1 MQMGKG
7 SGHVDASSRMDTVE
21 AVSQWLRS
29 EIAVRSG
36 RAPDEIRDDDLF
48 SAIGI
53 DSMRAVALMGDLSE
67 LTGARLSPALMWS
80 HPTITALAARVVAGE
95 PEAPAEL
102 PDTFRAAPRE
112 REPIAI
118 TGMACRLPQAESL
131 KEFWELLCSG
141 TDAVSE
147 VPADRWD
154 AAAYLDANPAA
165 AGKMVTSQ
173 AGFLRG
179 PVDTFDPLFFGIS
192 PREAQEMDPQQRLFL
207 EVAWEALE
215 DAGLSDGRLSGTA
228 TGVFAGAIWHDY
240 ADLGAADPAGASL
253 HSATGRAL
261 NMVANRLSY
270 VLGLTGPSVV
280 LDSACSSSLLAV
292 HLACQSIWSGESE
305 TAVAGG
311 VNLLLS
317 PETMVSLSKFG
328 GLSQDGRC
336 KAFDARGDGF
346 GRGEGAGAI
355 VLKPLSK
362 ALADGDDI
370 WCTIRGTA
378 TNNDGLSNGLTA
390 PNPLA
395 QEAVLRAACRQAGVS
410 PAEVQYVETHGTG
423 TALGDPVEAGALGAV
438 YGRGRDGDA
447 VLRIGSVKSNIGHLE
462 AAAGIAGV
470 VKTALALRH
479 RRIPPSIHF
488 ETPNPHIAFDELGL
502 RVAAA
507 EEPWPETGQGP
518 ARAGVSAFGWGGTNV
533 HVVLE
538 AVTAPAPLALTPPA
552 PTPTPHERPGSGSP
566 ADTDASAEAGRP
578 QVAFVCSPY
587 GQQWIGMARTML
599 RTEPVFRSVLEEC
612 DRELALHTG
621 WSLLEELYA
630 DEDTARSGDVG
641 VMQPVLFAIQVGIAA
656 WLEAAGVRPDAV
668 VGHSL
673 GEVAAAVTAGI
684 LDLPDA
690 VRLIHHYSDQQ
701 RRVAGSGSGMAVV
714 ELSAADIQQR
724 IDARDGGGDISVAT
738 QNGPRTTGLAGSRAA
753 LEALVAELKAE
764 GVLCSMIRVDL
775 PAHSA
780 GIDPITAD
788 LEAAI
793 GRLTPRP
800 GRIPMISS
808 VTGEPLDWREADAS
822 YFVRNLRRPVLLAPA
837 TAHLLTH
844 GTGVLVEISANPV
857 LAPAL
862 RQSAEEYGGTA
873 TVLTTMRREGDD
885 DRAGLV
891 DTLTA
896 LAGLGFEVRLPGERP
911 PVAQLFT
918 LSARTPQALRDLTRS
933 VADELA
939 DELADDAPGA
949 QDGTPGADRL
959 PALARAALDRAHHPY
974 RLSLVARDTA
984 ELAEA
989 LAAHADGER
998 PPQVYEGAKPA
1009 ESRPRIGFVFPGQGS
1024 QWIGM
1029 GRELLRTQPAFAASI
1044 RTTDAAARAWIDWSI
1059 EAELC
1064 ADEEHSQ
1071 LARIDVVQPM
1081 LFAVEVALA
1090 ALWRSW
1096 GIEPDAVIGHSM
1108 GEVAAA
1114 HVSDALGIEDATR
1127 IICRRSLLLRRAAG
1141 RGAMLACELTMAQAR
1156 ELLAGQEHL
1165 MSVGV
1170 NNSPRSTV
1178 LSGDRDALT
1187 AIAARLEAD
1196 QVFCRWVKVDVASHS
1211 PQMDPLREDLLSA
1224 LDGITPRA
1232 GTVPVYSTVTGSVA
1246 SGTEMNVGYWADNL
1260 REPVLFAD
1268 QVARLVQDGVSVFIE
1283 MSPHPI
1289 LLPAVEQVAA
1299 ESGAAVAALPS
1310 LRRREEERDTL
1321 LGSLGQLHV
1330 LGAPARV
1337 DRALTPAPVG
1347 EKLPHYPWQRERFW
1361 IDAPGPGG
1369 GVRGGVPGGRA
1380 LRGGLLG
1387 ERLDSPVTPGTHY
1400 WQMDFDATAATASDH
1415 RIGGAAVLPGA
1426 GFAEMALAMCAQ
1438 VRPDEQP
1445 VLEDFAFREPLI
1457 LPTQGVRRV
1466 QAVLEGSD
1474 GERAQIR
1481 FFVREDEGPLCVAE
1495 TRVLF
1500 GAAQDPGEP
1509 CDPAALAGPLTE
1521 TLEGPAYYRALAAC
1535 GLGYGPAFQGITTL
1549 SRGEGT
1555 ALARIAPDP
1564 TALPADPGYR
1574 VHPSLLDSALQSA
1587 VAPLLGAAWGE
1598 GITQC
1603 FVSESIGRLTV
1614 YGSPTGE
1621 LWAYAQC
1628 EPAGDD
1634 RHWRARVRILSADG
1648 TPLVEAEGLSVV
1660 RLDSV
1665 PVLAD
1670 DQDDDARS
1678 GPAEGAV
1685 AAGLAEL
1692 PVAER
1697 RAAFETAVRE
1707 ITAQVVKLP
1716 ARRIDLDTP
1725 LRSLGIDS
1733 LMSLELRNRLEAA
1746 FGVELSATLIWNYP
1760 TVRDVA
1766 PFLAGKA
1773 GIALDGEET
1782 HERSPGTAAPEAPV
1796 PPTAADGTAD
1806 GAANPESLEA
1816 LLAREL
1822 EELSDRM
1829 ETF

>member
-7 SGHVDASSRMDTVE
+7 SELVDASSRMDTVE
-21 AVSQWLRS
+21 AVSHWLRS
-29 EIAVRSG
+29 KIAVRSG
-36 RAPDEIRDDDLF
+36 RAPEEIRDDDLF
-48 SAIGI
+48 SAVGI
-53 DSMRAVALMGDLSE
+53 DSMRAVAIMAELSE
-67 LTGARLSPALMWS
+67 VTGTRLSPALMWS
-80 HPTITALAARVVAGE
+80 HPSIAALAARVVAGE
-95 PEAPAEL
+95 SEAPAEL
-102 PDTFRAAPRE
+102 PDTFRSAPRTH
-112 REPIAI
+112 EPIAI
-118 TGMACRLPQAESL
+118 TGMSCRLPGADGLE
-131 KEFWELLCSG
+131 EFWQLLRSG

-147 VPADRWD
+147 VPAERWD
-154 AAAYLDANPAA
+154 AAAYLDTNPAA

-270 VLGLTGPSVV
+270 VLGLAGPSIV

-292 HLACQSIWSGESE
+292 HLACQSIWAGESE

-328 GLSQDGRC
+328 GLSPDGRC

-346 GRGEGAGAI
+346 GRGEGAAAI

-395 QEAVLRAACRQAGVS
+395 QEAVLRTACRQAGVS

-423 TALGDPVEAGALGAV
+423 TALGDPVEATALGAV
-438 YGRGRDGDA
+438 YGRGRGEDA
-447 VLRIGSVKSNIGHLE
+447 ALRIGSVKSNIGHLE

-479 RRIPPSIHF
+479 RVIPPSIHF
-488 ETPNPHIAFDELGL
+488 ETPNPHIPFEELGL

-507 EEPWPETGQGP
+507 EEPWPASGQGP

-538 AVTAPAPLALTPPA
+538 AVTAPAPLTLA
-552 PTPTPHERPGSGSP
+552 EVPGTGTS
-566 ADTDASAEAGRP
+566 GRP

-612 DRELALHTG
+612 DRELARYTG
-621 WSLLEELYA
+621 WSLLEELYTDEPAAPA
-630 DEDTARSGDVG
+630 DPARSGDVG
-641 VMQPVLFAIQVGIAA
+641 VVQPLLFAIQVGIAA

-673 GEVAAAVTAGI
+673 GEVAAAVIAGI

-714 ELSAADIQQR
+714 ELSAADLQRR
-724 IDARDGGGDISVAT
+724 IDDRDGGGDISVAT
-738 QNGPRTTGLAGSRAA
+738 QNGPRATGLAGSRAA

-793 GRLTPRP
+793 GTLTPRP

-837 TAHLLTH
+837 VAHLLAH

-862 RQSAEEYGGTA
+862 RQSAEEHGGGA
-873 TVLTTMRREGDD
+873 AVLTTMSREGDD

-891 DTLTA
+891 DTLGA
-896 LAGLGFEVRLPGERP
+896 LAGLGLDVRLPGEA
-911 PVAQLFT
+911 PVRAELFT
-918 LSARTPQALRDLTRS
+918 LSARTPQALRDLAVS
-933 VADELA
+933 VAAALSD
-939 DELADDAPGA
+939 GA
-949 QDGTPGADRL
+949 PGADRL
-959 PALARAALDRAHHPY
+959 ASLARAGLERAHHPY
-974 RLSLVARDTA
+974 RLSLVAHDTA
-984 ELAEA
+984 ELAAA
-989 LAAHADGER
+989 LIAHADGER
-998 PPQVYEGAKPA
+998 PPQLYEGAKPA
-1009 ESRPRIGFVFPGQGS
+1009 ETRPRTAFVFPGQGS
-1024 QWIGM
+1024 QWLGM
-1029 GRELLRTQPAFAASI
+1029 GRELLRTEPAFAASI
-1044 RTTDAAARAWIDWSI
+1044 RTTDAAARAWIDWSV

-1064 ADEEHSQ
+1064 ADEEDSQ
-1071 LARIDVVQPM
+1071 LTRIDVVQPV

-1096 GIEPDAVIGHSM
+1096 GIEPDAVVGHSM

-1114 HVSDALGIEDATR
+1114 HVSGALSVEDATR

-1141 RGAMLACELTMAQAR
+1141 QGAMLACELTMAQAR
-1156 ELLAGQEHL
+1156 ELLVGQEHL
-1165 MSVGV
+1165 VSVGV

-1178 LSGDRDALT
+1178 LSGDRDVLT

-1224 LDGITPRA
+1224 LDGIDPRA
-1232 GTVPVYSTVTGSVA
+1232 GTVPVYSTVTGSLA
-1246 SGTEMNVGYWADNL
+1246 SGAEMDIHYWADNL

-1268 QVARLVQDGVSVFIE
+1268 QVARLVEDGVSVFIE

-1289 LLPAVEQVAA
+1289 LLPAVEQVAS
-1299 ESGAAVAALPS
+1299 ESGTAVAALPS

-1321 LGSLGQLHV
+1321 LGSLGRLHV

-1337 DRALTPAPVG
+1337 DRALTPAPAG
-1347 EKLPHYPWQRERFW
+1347 QKLPHYPWQRERFW

-1369 GVRGGVPGGRA
+1369 AAALGRA

-1387 ERLDSPVTPGTHY
+1387 ERFDSPVTPGTHY
-1400 WQMDFDATAATASDH
+1400 WQMDLDSSAATASDH

-1426 GFAEMALAMCAQ
+1426 AFVEMALAMCEQ
-1438 VRPDEQP
+1438 VRPGEQP
-1445 VLEDFAFREPLI
+1445 VLEEFAFREPLI
-1457 LPTQGVRRV
+1457 LPTRGVRRV

-1474 GERAQIR
+1474 AGRAQIR
-1481 FFVREDEGPLCVAE
+1481 FFVREDDGPLCTAE
-1495 TRVLF
+1495 TRVVF
-1500 GAAQDPGEP
+1500 GAAADPGEP
-1509 CDPAALAGPLTE
+1509 RDPAALAGPLTE
-1521 TLEGPAYYRALAAC
+1521 TVEGPAYYRALAAC
-1535 GLGYGPAFQGITTL
+1535 GLGYGPAFQGITTV
-1549 SRGEGT
+1549 SRGGGA

-1564 TALPADPGYR
+1564 AALPSDPGYR

-1598 GITQC
+1598 GTTQC

-1614 YGSPTGE
+1614 YGVLTGE

-1628 EPAGDD
+1628 ERTDDD
-1634 RHWRARVRILSADG
+1634 RHWRARVRILSGDG
-1648 TPLVEAEGLSVV
+1648 TLLADAEDLSVI

-1665 PVLAD
+1665 PVLAADED
-1670 DQDDDARS
+1670 DPLGKPAR
-1678 GPAEGAV
+1678 GAV

-1707 ITAQVVKLP
+1707 ITAQVVRLP
-1716 ARRIDLDTP
+1716 ARRIDPDTP

-1766 PFLAGKA
+1766 PFLAGRT
-1773 GIALDGEET
+1773 GIALDGDEV
-1782 HERSPGTAAPEAPV
+1782 HERGHEQGRAAEAPV
-1796 PPTAADGTAD
+1796 LPLAMDEETD
-1806 GAANPESLEA
+1806 PESLEA
-1816 LLAREL
+1816 LLGREL
-1822 EELSDRM
+1822 AELSERM

>member
-7 SGHVDASSRMDTVE
+7 SGHVEASHMDTVE
-21 AVSQWLRS
+21 AVVHWLRS

-36 RAPDEIRDDDLF
+36 RAPDEIKDDDLF
-48 SAIGI
+48 STIGI

-67 LTGARLSPALMWS
+67 LTGTRLSPALMWS
-80 HPTITALAARVVAGE
+80 HPSIAALAARVVAGE
-95 PEAPAEL
+95 PDAPAAL
-102 PDTFRAAPRE
+102 PDTFRAAPGGE

-118 TGMACRLPQAESL
+118 TGMACRLPQADSL
-131 KEFWELLCSG
+131 EEFWELLRSG

-147 VPADRWD
+147 VPAERWD

-215 DAGLSDGRLSGTA
+215 DAGLADGRLSGTA

-292 HLACQSIWSGESE
+292 HLACQSIWAGESE

-346 GRGEGAGAI
+346 GRGEGAGVI
-355 VLKPLSK
+355 VLKPLSR
-362 ALADGDDI
+362 ALADGDDV

-395 QEAVLRAACRQAGVS
+395 QEAVLRAACRQAGIS

-423 TALGDPVEAGALGAV
+423 TALGDPVEATALGAV
-438 YGRGRDGDA
+438 YGRGRDADA
-447 VLRIGSVKSNIGHLE
+447 PLRIGSVKSNIGHLE

-488 ETPNPHIAFDELGL
+488 ETPNPHIPFEDLRL
-502 RVAAA
+502 RVTAA
-507 EEPWPETGQGP
+507 EEPWPLTGQRP

-538 AVTAPAPLALTPPA
+538 AAAAPAPLTQL
-552 PTPTPHERPGSGSP
+552 ERPGPGTE
-566 ADTDASAEAGRP
+566 ADSAGRP
-578 QVAFVCSPY
+578 QVAFICSPY

-599 RTEPVFRSVLEEC
+599 RTEPVFRSVLEDC
-612 DRELALHTG
+612 DRELARHTG
-621 WSLLEELYA
+621 WSLLEELHA
-630 DEDTARSGDVG
+630 DETAARSGDVG

-673 GEVAAAVTAGI
+673 GEVAAAVIAGI

-714 ELSAADIQQR
+714 ELSAADLQQR
-724 IDARDGGGDISVAT
+724 LDDRVGGREISVAT
-738 QNGPRTTGLAGSRAA
+738 QNGPRTTGLAGPRAA
-753 LEALVAELKAE
+753 LEALVADLKAE
-764 GVLCSMIRVDL
+764 GVLCGMIRVDL
-775 PAHSA
+775 PAHSP

-793 GRLTPRP
+793 GTLTPRP

-822 YFVRNLRRPVLLAPA
+822 YFVRNLRRPVLLAQA

-862 RQSAEEYGGTA
+862 RQSAEEYGGSA
-873 TVLTTMRREGDD
+873 AVLATMRREGED

-891 DTLTA
+891 ETLAA
-896 LAGLGFEVRLPGERP
+896 LAGLGCDVRMPGEHRP
-911 PVAQLFT
+911 AAELFT
-918 LSARTPQALRDLTRS
+918 LSARTPQALRDLS
-933 VADELA
+933 GAVAAALA
-939 DELADDAPGA
+939 DEAAADPADEA
-949 QDGTPGADRL
+949 ADRL
-959 PALARAALDRAHHPY
+959 PALARAGLERAHHPY

-998 PPQVYEGAKPA
+998 PPQLFEGAKPA
-1009 ESRPRIGFVFPGQGS
+1009 ESRPRVAFVFPGQGS

-1029 GRELLRTQPAFAASI
+1029 GRELLRTEPAFAASI

-1064 ADEEHSQ
+1064 ADEENSQ
-1071 LARIDVVQPM
+1071 LTRIDVVQPM

-1141 RGAMLACELTMAQAR
+1141 QGAMLACELTMDQAR

-1165 MSVGV
+1165 VSVGV

-1211 PQMDPLREDLLSA
+1211 PQMDPLREDLLAA
-1224 LDGITPRA
+1224 LDGIAPRA

-1246 SGTEMNVGYWADNL
+1246 SGTEMDVRYWADNL
-1260 REPVLFAD
+1260 REPVLFGD
-1268 QVARLVQDGVSVFIE
+1268 QVARLVEDEVSVFIE

-1310 LRRREEERDTL
+1310 LRRREEERDSL
-1321 LGSLGQLHV
+1321 LGSLGRLHV

-1337 DRALTPAPVG
+1337 DRALTPARAAR
-1347 EKLPHYPWQRERFW
+1347 LPHYPWQRERFW

-1369 GVRGGVPGGRA
+1369 APAGGRA
-1380 LRGGLLG
+1380 LRRGLLG
-1387 ERLDSPVTPGTHY
+1387 EHLDSPVDPGTHY
-1400 WQMDFDATAATASDH
+1400 WQTDLDATAAAAFDH

-1438 VRPDEQP
+1438 VRPGEHP
-1445 VLEDFAFREPLI
+1445 VLEEFAFREPLI
-1457 LPTQGVRRV
+1457 LPAQGVRRV
-1466 QAVLEGSD
+1466 QAVLEGAD
-1474 GERAQIR
+1474 GAEARIR

-1495 TRVLF
+1495 TRAVF
-1500 GAAQDPGEP
+1500 GAEPDPGEP
-1509 CDPAALAGPLTE
+1509 CDPASLAGPLTE

-1535 GLGYGPAFQGITTL
+1535 GLGYGPAFQGITGIA
-1549 SRGEGT
+1549 RGEGA
-1555 ALARIAPDP
+1555 ALARIVPDP

-1574 VHPSLLDSALQSA
+1574 VHPSLLDSALQCA

-1598 GITQC
+1598 GVTQC
-1603 FVSESIGRLTV
+1603 FVSESIGRLRV
-1614 YGSPTGE
+1614 YGTLVGE
-1621 LWAYAQC
+1621 LWAYAQA

-1634 RHWRARVRILSADG
+1634 RHWQARVRILSADG
-1648 TPLVEAEGLSVV
+1648 TLLAEAQGLRVV

-1665 PVLAD
+1665 PVLAAEPE
-1670 DQDDDARS
+1670 DATS

-1685 AAGLAEL
+1685 AAALAEL

-1716 ARRIDLDTP
+1716 ARRIDPDTP

-1760 TVRDVA
+1760 TVRDIA

-1773 GIALDGEET
+1773 DIALDGD
-1782 HERSPGTAAPEAPV
+1782 EAPV
-1796 PPTAADGTAD
+1796 QSPAAEAPVLPAAADGEAD
-1806 GAANPESLEA
+1806 PESLEA
-1816 LLAREL
+1816 LLEREL
-1822 EELSDRM
+1822 AELSERM